1 MTRWLETDS
10 LSNQNIASGLAIGA
24 YTADAD
30 RLILCQFF
38 ADQVAGNGDYDFW
51 LTHQIAGSGSSYR
64 YVPKTTATV
73 ASGVT
78 AIAGQ
83 SIMVAVRSGDVL
95 TAYLDG
101 LAGDTTTPDTTVRW
115 FELAA
120 LRPATAD
127 RTLAVD
133 ASGLVDL
140 VDAPNATAVAAI
152 QSGLATPTNITAG
165 TITTVTTVGALG
177 VQAKADVNA
186 EVDAAISDAGL
197 AQPGDQMALVDDAIK
212 ASKFDETTAFPLA
225 AADSGS
231 TTVFRTG
238 ADGDTGES
246 LSDQIDSVPAA
257 VDTELSASHGSG
269 AWAASG
275 SGTVTWTYALTS
287 SVDDTPIADADV
299 WVTTD
304 AGGSNVIASGQTD
317 QNGEVVF
324 ELDPGTVYVWRQ
336 KSGWNFSNPDTKV
349 VV

>member
-1 MTRWLETDS
+1 MT
-10 LSNQNIASGLAIGA
+10 Q
-24 YTADAD
+24 
-30 RLILCQFF
+30 
-38 ADQVAGNGDYDFW
+38 
-51 LTHQIAGSGSSYR
+51 
-64 YVPKTTATV
+64 TV
-73 ASGVT
+73 
-78 AIAGQ
+78 
-83 SIMVAVRSGDVL
+83 
-95 TAYLDG
+95 
-101 LAGDTTTPDTTVRW
+101 
-115 FELAA
+115 
-120 LRPATAD
+120 PATAVLGPGLTGMTIGLRVLNLD
-127 RTLAVD
+127 GTTYAAFSTTSVAETAVAGTYRKAGGVVVPD
-133 ASGLVDL
+133 AGGYLVWGVSGTDYAEATVEPKPAYAGDEMDL
-140 VDAPNATAVAAI
+140 VDAPNATAVEAI